1 MIQKNNQEKIPKKEK
16 TEIEEIDNNDNN
28 DNNTENTKDDSLL
41 EKMKENN
48 FFKIRSKIGF
58 YRDKLSTLTKE
69 MSNFFCK
76 IIESIEKDPNVKTSE
91 KKFLFKVD
99 KLPDGFNASID
110 GNIKNEL
117 KLLEYYDQG

>member
-1 MIQKNNQEKIPKKEK
+1 
-16 TEIEEIDNNDNN
+16 
-28 DNNTENTKDDSLL
+28 
-41 EKMKENN
+41 MKENN

-58 YRDKLSTLTKE
+58 YRDKLSTITKE
-69 MSNFFCK
+69 MSNFFSK
-76 IIESIEKDPNVKTSE
+76 IIECVEKDPIIKSSSE

-99 KLPDGFNASID
+99 KLPEGLNANID